1 MPQDR
6 LSAPTI
12 GKWLAAAVAV
22 LGGGVFAA
30 WATAPDPK
38 FNPASFESE
47 PLAAGIA
54 PLEDAVTLAR
64 FRRDDGRAGTMLVL
78 ERSGERITGIDLAEL
93 GADPAEDPF
102 AALARA
108 DLSEVLAGRAARVPQ
123 ITMAIAELL
132 PAGPDGTQHI
142 GTGTNFPEHAAE
154 ANSTAVFQFPKFGP
168 ATPARTQVRAEE
180 GILLDYEVEICVR
193 FDRPLRSAE
202 DFDAATKGF
211 FLCGDFTNRN
221 ALINLADPNNLDSG
235 KGFSDAKSG
244 PDFFPTGPFLVVPR
258 DWRSFVAAQ
267 RMTTS
272 VNGAPRQDARG
283 SEMTLDFRALAA
295 KAFTD
300 MDAPRFLFQGT
311 YTRLMPDRTIP
322 VSATLM
328 SGTSEGTIF
337 TPPTRRD
344 LIEAAV
350 AYALAGGPLG
360 REPLLDVARRT
371 FIANE
376 RAGGHYLQPGDV
388 VRHGSSE
395 LGDIAVTVTR

>member
-1 MPQDR
+1 MPNDR
-6 LSAPTI
+6 PSAPRLAR
-12 GKWLAAAVAV
+12 WLAAAVVV

-30 WATAPDPK
+30 WATSPDPK

-47 PLAAGIA
+47 PLVPGIA
-54 PLEDAVTLAR
+54 PLDEAVTLALFPR
-64 FRRDDGRAGTMLVL
+64 ADGRTGTMLVL
-78 ERSGERITGIDLAEL
+78 DRSGERITGIDLAEL
-93 GADPAEDPF
+93 GAGPTEDPF
-102 AALARA
+102 AALAGA
-108 DLSEVLAGRAARVPQ
+108 DLSQVLAGNAARLAQ
-123 ITMAIAELL
+123 ITMQIAELL
-132 PAGPDGTQHI
+132 PAGPAGTQHI

-168 ATPARTQVRAEE
+168 ATPARTQVRADE

-193 FDRPLRSAE
+193 FDRPLRSPE

-221 ALINLADPNNLDSG
+221 ALINLADPDNLDSG

-267 RMTTS
+267 RMTTA
-272 VNGAPRQDARG
+272 VNGSPRQDARG

-295 KAFTD
+295 KALAD
-300 MDAPRFLFQGT
+300 METPRFLYRDA
-311 YTRLMPDRTIP
+311 YTRLMPDRAIP
-322 VSATLM
+322 TSATLM

-337 TPPTRRD
+337 TPPTRAD

-350 AYALAGGPLG
+350 AYALAGGPLA
-360 REPLLDVARRT
+360 RESLLDVARRT

-388 VRHGSSE
+388 VRHGSSA
-395 LGDIAVTVTR
+395 LGDIEVLVIR